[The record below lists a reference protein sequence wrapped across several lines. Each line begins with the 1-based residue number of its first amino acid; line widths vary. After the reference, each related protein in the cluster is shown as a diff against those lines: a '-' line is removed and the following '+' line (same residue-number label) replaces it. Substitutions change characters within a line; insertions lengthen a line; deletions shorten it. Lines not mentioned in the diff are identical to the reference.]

1 MFLEATIPIAT
12 NEQLQQTLYA
22 IRNISSRSIVRYE
35 NNQLEVFVHLQ
46 ETPLENIPVLFSHLG
61 VTRMIY
67 VGASEKELETLNNI
81 KKDSNFA
88 NLTFENLTV
97 PVPSFS
103 EEEIA
108 NAQNSEHVSKEK
120 PKISNQPKTKSTRKK
135 RKNKE
140 KVEKIILPDVADETE
155 TNTTVPEKIEED
167 KSNIDF
173 EDNETLPI
181 LPDADSVQEEE
192 TEHQLIEIIDQ
203 SLSFLECGQKL
214 SKICNIPERAVEAF
228 IAVLNVS
235 TKLYS
240 AKTEYSWPVITSE
253 LKKRNIDLTYYNR
266 SLMVKST
273 QASINKTFFEFLD
286 VVTPKLLEKFQSDL
300 SCASSGTQEV
310 LDTIPVESTP
320 IEESNISEVKES
332 SDSNSTPAVPP
343 ENETDS
349 DEQYDQLL
357 KCMPKIA
364 SLTHLAEIKKAEREI
379 LTMDKSLPLQERIS
393 KVIELMGDTTWKNNT
408 EHLSVSETL
417 FYCKNFD
424 AKFDMKVKT
433 SKHYLIWAKRIRNFS
448 YLYNPEDIKKR
459 IFASDFITEIR
470 QYIMSEEELANLK

>member
-35 NNQLEVFVHLQ
+35 NNQLEVFIHLQ

-120 PKISNQPKTKSTRKK
+120 PKISNQPKTESTRKK

-155 TNTTVPEKIEED
+155 TKTTVSEKIEED

-181 LPDADSVQEEE
+181 PPDADSVQEKEA
-192 TEHQLIEIIDQ
+192 EHQLIEIISH

-214 SKICNIPERAVEAF
+214 SKTCSIPERAVEAF

-253 LKKRNIDLTYYNR
+253 LKERNIDLTYYNR

-286 VVTPKLLEKFQSDL
+286 VVTPKLLEKFKSDL
-300 SCASSGTQEV
+300 SCASSETQEV

-332 SDSNSTPAVPP
+332 SDSNNTPAVP

-364 SLTHLAEIKKAEREI
+364 SLTHLDEIKKAEREI
-379 LTMDKSLPLQERIS
+379 LTIDKNLPLQERIS

-408 EHLSVSETL
+408 EHLSVSEAL

-424 AKFDMKVKT
+424 SKLDMKVKT

-448 YLYNPEDIKKR
+448 YLYNPEDIQKR

>member
-67 VGASEKELETLNNI
+67 VGASEKELETLNSM

-120 PKISNQPKTKSTRKK
+120 PKISNQPKTESTRKK
-135 RKNKE
+135 RKNKG

-155 TNTTVPEKIEED
+155 TNTTVSEKIEED

-173 EDNETLPI
+173 EDNETLHIP
-181 LPDADSVQEEE
+181 PDANSVQEKEA
-192 TEHQLIEIIDQ
+192 EHQLIEIIAQ

-228 IAVLNVS
+228 IAILNVS
-235 TKLYS
+235 IKLYS
-240 AKTEYSWPVITSE
+240 AKAEYSWPVITSE
-253 LKKRNIDLTYYNR
+253 LKERNIDLTYYNR

-286 VVTPKLLEKFQSDL
+286 VVTPKLLEKFKSDL
-300 SCASSGTQEV
+300 SCASSETQEV
-310 LDTIPVESTP
+310 LDTIPVESTS

-332 SDSNSTPAVPP
+332 SDSNNTPAIP
-343 ENETDS
+343 ENETNS

-364 SLTHLAEIKKAEREI
+364 SLTHLDEIKKAEREI
-379 LTMDKSLPLQERIS
+379 LTMDKNLPLQERIS

-424 AKFDMKVKT
+424 AKLDMKVKT

-448 YLYNPEDIKKR
+448 YLYNPEDIQKR
-459 IFASDFITEIR
+459 IFASNFITEIR
-470 QYIMSEEELANLK
+470 QYIMSEEELSRLK

>member
-22 IRNISSRSIVRYE
+22 IRNISNRSIVRYE

-67 VGASEKELETLNNI
+67 VGASEKELETLNNM

-140 KVEKIILPDVADETE
+140 K
-155 TNTTVPEKIEED
+155 IEED

-192 TEHQLIEIIDQ
+192 TKHQLIEIIDQ

-240 AKTEYSWPVITSE
+240 AKNEYSWPVITSE

-286 VVTPKLLEKFQSDL
+286 VVTPKLLEKFKSDL
-300 SCASSGTQEV
+300 SCASSETQEV

-332 SDSNSTPAVPP
+332 SDSNNTPAVPP